1 MANQAV
7 ENAVCPT
14 CGADLREGALFCYG
28 CGKAVPASASE
39 DPAKTLQF
47 SRDTFAVDVDS
58 AAVPRPD
65 DPKATNGP
73 VTVDAGG
80 PAANGKGLRTA
91 SSMRRRP
98 KTPERKNVEVT
109 WASPERPSALFFV
122 VSISLGLAALT
133 LIALALYLR

>member
-28 CGKAVPASASE
+28 CGKAVPATASD
-39 DPAKTLQF
+39 DPARTLQF
-47 SRDTFAVDVDS
+47 SKDTFAVAADPAPRPAEPKS
-58 AAVPRPD
+58 AA
-65 DPKATNGP
+65 P
-73 VTVDAGG
+73 VTMDASE

-98 KTPERKNVEVT
+98 KSLERKNVDVT
-109 WASPERPSALFFV
+109 WAAPERPSALFFI
-122 VSISLGLAALT
+122 VSITLALVALT